1 MDPPRGAPLRP
12 SVSLRLQP
20 RGSDAHVSLGDP
32 SGTSTGHNETQESI
46 RGVSDTSVPLTESH
60 SPSSLAG
67 EGFKRQVNNVGRLE
81 CGAWGL
87 RFTEEKSEVL
97 WNCVQ
102 GTKLS
107 GLIRE

>member
-1 MDPPRGAPLRP
+1 MDPPRGAPLCP

-20 RGSDAHVSLGDP
+20 CGSDTHVSLGDP
-32 SGTSTGHNETQESI
+32 SSPSTGYDETRERIQ
-46 RGVSDTSVPLTESH
+46 GVCHTSVPLTGSH

-67 EGFKRQVNNVGRLE
+67 KGFKRQVNNVGRLE